1 MSKKWEIGNWKGEVI
16 LGKFFLIISHFI
28 FLIFSFLMFSASE
41 VECATVGEI
50 EINGLY
56 SIGKEELLDLLDIKT
71 GKQIDK
77 ESVRRGIKRAFL
89 IGLFE
94 DISIE
99 TTDGER
105 TKVTVTV
112 KERDFIEK
120 IYVEG
125 EYALSKKF
133 IKNAFSLKEGQV
145 MRYDMLGAAIEQLRN
160 EIAKRGFPHALIN
173 TEIKRLQKPYKISVY
188 LHITTG
194 EPERIKKIIITG
206 AAEEIKNVMK
216 LSEGDIYDQTKTNKD
231 LDRIKSHFKENGHFK
246 PVVDSYIFTEGTLTI
261 AVNPGKRL
269 NISMEGNSAVSAK
282 ALLKEMPFFEVEDF
296 RDDNVEEAIH
306 RMLSLY
312 HKEGYPFAQI
322 TSRITSEGELV
333 NLHFFIVEG
342 AEINLRSIHFTGISL
357 PEKNL
362 KEVMSLKEGGMYNPD
377 LMDND
382 RATIQ
387 ELYNALGYLSADVED
402 FQTKYKDDS
411 HEIDIVIR
419 INEGLKTEV
428 EKINVVGTNLISE
441 EEIKKII
448 KIKPGDPY
456 NEVDIS
462 DTRYRIIDLYS
473 SRGFSDV
480 VVSVQRRIEGQKAS
494 VTYQINEGTEI
505 VFGKTIITG
514 NYSTRY
520 EVVKRELPYREDMP
534 FNYQFLSN
542 VRQRLHRLGLFTDVD
557 LEVLDRYDHKKDVLI
572 KLNEGNPGAVEFGLG
587 YGDYE
592 RFRGFFD
599 LSYRNLW
606 GMNRQSSF
614 RFEMSSLEK
623 RYLFQY
629 HDPWFFDVPIP
640 FRAFLL
646 YEDRK
651 EINIDTKET
660 RYRLKRYGA
669 SAGLEKK
676 LSDSLKA
683 ELYYEVSLVKT
694 FDVKPDVILS
704 KEDTGTL
711 IISGIRPGIVY
722 DTRDNPFDPKK
733 GILSGVSLKVTS
745 PVFLS
750 ETSFI
755 KLIFHLSTYQ
765 ALTKGIVLALSFRG
779 GVAQGYHDTEELPI
793 VERFFLGGRTTV
805 RGYEQDTLGPKG
817 SDGTPTGGNAFLLGN
832 VEIRSSLGKGIGIV
846 AFLDGGNVWLKAKD
860 MNPSNLKYTT
870 GLGLRYNTPVGPI
883 GIDYGHKL
891 QREKG
896 ESSGELHFSIGHAF

>member
-1 MSKKWEIGNWKGEVI
+1 MSKKWEIGNRKGEVI

-99 TTDGER
+99 TTDGEK

-216 LSEGDIYDQTKTNKD
+216 LSEGDIYDQTKINKD

-402 FQTKYKDDS
+402 FQIKYKDDS

-480 VVSVQRRIEGQKAS
+480 VVSVQRRIEGQKAY

-640 FRAFLL
+640 FRAVLL

-683 ELYYEVSLVKT
+683 ELYYEVSLVET

-711 IISGIRPGIVY
+711 IISGIRTGIVY
-722 DTRDNPFDPKK
+722 DTRDNPFDSKK

-750 ETSFI
+750 ETNFI

-765 ALTKGIVLALSFRG
+765 ALTKGIVLALSLRG

-793 VERFFLGGRTTV
+793 VERFFLGGRMTV

-860 MNPSNLKYTT
+860 MDPANLKYTT
-870 GLGLRYNTPVGPI
+870 GLGLRYNTPIGPI
-883 GIDYGHKL
+883 RIDYGHKL